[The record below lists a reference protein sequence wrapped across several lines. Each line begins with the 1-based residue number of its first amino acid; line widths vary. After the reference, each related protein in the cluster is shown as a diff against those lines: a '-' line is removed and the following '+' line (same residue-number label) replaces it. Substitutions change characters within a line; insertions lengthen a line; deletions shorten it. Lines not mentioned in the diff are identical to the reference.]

1 MSNSKDA
8 VRKILDAVKAD
19 KRTSLTAPE
28 GKLVCDAY
36 GIPVPK
42 EGVAKSAAEAAKI
55 ATDMGFPVVMKIVSP
70 DILHKTEA
78 GGVMVGV
85 KTAADAEKNYATI
98 LANAKKYKADA
109 KIEGIQVQQMLLG
122 GQEVIIGAVTD
133 GSFGKLVA
141 FGLGGVLV
149 EVLKDIT
156 FRLAPATKEDALSM
170 LDGIQAHEML
180 KGVRG
185 SDPANRDAIAD
196 IIVNVSKLITDFPE
210 IAEMDLNPVFATK
223 SNAIAADVRIVV
235 DFEPKPP
242 RPRPNHD
249 DIVRQMNRIMKPK
262 SVAVIGASAEN
273 GKIGNSVMK
282 NLINGGYKGEI
293 YPIHPKADEI
303 MGKKVYKS
311 VKDVPGEVDIAVF
324 AIPANFVAGA
334 LIECGEKK
342 VVGAIL
348 IPSGY
353 AETGNIKG
361 QEEIQAIGQKYGI
374 RLMGPNIYGF
384 YYTHANL
391 CATFCTAYDVKGSA
405 ALSSQSGGIG
415 MAIIGFSRSA
425 KMGVS
430 AIVGLGN
437 KSDID
442 EDDLLTFFE
451 QDDNTQIIAQ
461 HCEDLKDGRAFAE
474 VAKRV
479 SKKKPI
485 VVLKAGRTSAGA
497 KAASSHTGALAGN
510 DKIYEDVFNQSG
522 VIRARSLRDM
532 LEFAR
537 GIPVLPT
544 PKGEN
549 VVIITG
555 AGGSGVLLSDACIDN
570 NLQADDD
577 PAGSRCG
584 VPQVHPAVRR
594 GRQPGRHHRRR
605 AADHLRQHR
614 QARAR
619 RPAHPFADPR
629 LLAHHRDAADGVCE
643 EHGRGE
649 ERDEGQGHREADR
662 GLAGRRHRG
671 RGSRRLSLPERHRR
685 LRLLDRN
692 SGRGARR
699 EVQVGARRGPAV
711 SVNSS
716 HSGMRASRGPGMRI
730 PGSRCARTGMHGNQ
744 ARFAFQPSRCHR
756 PIQRRGDGEAG
767 AGRQRID
774 HEILKSGMPARRP
787 ELQNLDH
794 ADHHDGDRCREQ
806 PVPRIGQ
813 AEASPTRTKASACSP
828 SWPRSECGRKRGGP
842 SVAKVTAAARSQA
855 MILRMMVIATG

>member
-8 VRKILDAVKAD
+8 VRKILDSVKAD

-42 EGVAKSAAEAAKI
+42 EGVAKSASEAAKL
-55 ATDMGFPVVMKIVSP
+55 AADMGFPVVMKIVSP

-78 GGVMVGV
+78 GGVVVGV
-85 KTAADAEKNYATI
+85 KSPADAEANYATI

-156 FRLAPATKEDALSM
+156 FRLAPATKQDALSM

-210 IAEMDLNPVFATK
+210 ISEMDLNPVFATK

-235 DFEPKPP
+235 DFAPPPP

-324 AIPANFVAGA
+324 AIPANFVAQA

-384 YYTHANL
+384 YYTPANL
-391 CATFCTAYDVKGSA
+391 CATFCTAYDVKGGA

-451 QDDNTQIIAQ
+451 QDDNTKIIAQ

-570 NLQADDD
+570 KLSLMTIPPDLDAAFRKFIPPFGAAGNPVDITGGEPPITYVNTVKLGLED
-577 PAGSRCG
+577 PRIHSLILGYWHTIVTPPMVFAKNMVEVKNAMKAKGIEKPIVASLAGDIE
-584 VPQVHPAVRR
+584 VEE
-594 GRQPGRHHRRR
+594 
-605 AADHLRQHR
+605 AADYLYQNGIV
-614 QARAR
+614 AYAYSTEI
-619 RPAHPFADPR
+619 PVAVLGAKYKW
-629 LLAHHRDAADGVCE
+629 A
-643 EHGRGE
+643 
-649 ERDEGQGHREADR
+649 
-662 GLAGRRHRG
+662 
-671 RGSRRLSLPERHRR
+671 
-685 LRLLDRN
+685 
-692 SGRGARR
+692 RGA
-699 EVQVGARRGPAV
+699 G
-711 SVNSS
+711 
-716 HSGMRASRGPGMRI
+716 
-730 PGSRCARTGMHGNQ
+730 
-744 ARFAFQPSRCHR
+744 
-756 PIQRRGDGEAG
+756 
-767 AGRQRID
+767 
-774 HEILKSGMPARRP
+774 L
-787 ELQNLDH
+787 L
-794 ADHHDGDRCREQ
+794 
-806 PVPRIGQ
+806 
-813 AEASPTRTKASACSP
+813 
-828 SWPRSECGRKRGGP
+828 
-842 SVAKVTAAARSQA
+842 
-855 MILRMMVIATG
+855 